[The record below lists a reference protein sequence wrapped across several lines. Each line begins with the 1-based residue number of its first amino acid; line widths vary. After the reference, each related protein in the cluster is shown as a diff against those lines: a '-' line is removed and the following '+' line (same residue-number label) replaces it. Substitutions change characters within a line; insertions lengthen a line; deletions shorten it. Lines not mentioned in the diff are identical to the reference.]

1 MIHACF
7 MFYGCVCELLQLLR
21 RRPTTQTYTDRNS
34 RRERGGGGVGVG
46 GKRENEMSRDGMG
59 LDETDRS
66 VRPAFVSLICQV
78 SLVCVRSIC
87 HASVGY

>member
-1 MIHACF
+1 MRVLCSTD
-7 MFYGCVCELLQLLR
+7 VCANCYSCCDGDRLR
-21 RRPTTQTYTDRNS
+21 RRIQTETAGE
-34 RRERGGGGVGVG
+34 REGGGGVGVG